1 MAVNKDIPKKR
12 GRPATGKDPMLTF
25 RSPPEL
31 TARIED
37 FAERIATPRS
47 EAIRRLV
54 EHGLERFGPEDA
66 ERPSTTVP
74 PITGSKDTI

>member
-1 MAVNKDIPKKR
+1 MRRSAFQVIPISMPVNKDIPKKR

-31 TARIED
+31 TAEIEA
-37 FAERIATPRS
+37 FAEQIEKPRS

-54 EHGLERFGPEDA
+54 EKGLGA
-66 ERPSTTVP
+66 
-74 PITGSKDTI
+74 K

>member
-1 MAVNKDIPKKR
+1 MPVNKDIPKKR

-31 TARIED
+31 TSRIEA
-37 FAERIATPRS
+37 FAEKVEQPRS

-54 EHGLERFGPEDA
+54 EKGLASEE
-66 ERPSTTVP
+66 
-74 PITGSKDTI
+74 